1 MAGICSFFSAAF
13 VTQYYYTQY
22 DNSHIANSI
31 VALVSEY
38 SVYIPLFGILFY
50 CDNRFRYINPLTGKK
65 DFKTIKTDIKKFLL
79 PFLFLNCYSLSKVS
93 LTYQFLQLDVLPYK
107 ASMLGSLAAS
117 TISLVL
123 INFMIARVVKRIQNL
138 TGPLGQDSKVS
149 KVPYRTKIKGDA
161 VDDHG
166 G

>member
-1 MAGICSFFSAAF
+1 MKEIQRAMLYNKYKDLILLNKNIIVAGICSFFSAAF

-22 DNSHIANSI
+22 DNSHIANAI

-65 DFKTIKTDIKKFLL
+65 DFKTIKTDIKKLL
-79 PFLFLNCYSLSKVS
+79 VAFSISEIAYSLSKVS
-93 LTYQFLQLDVLPYK
+93 LTYQFLQLGVLPYQ

-123 INFMIARVVKRIQNL
+123 INFMIARVVKL
-138 TGPLGQDSKVS
+138 F
-149 KVPYRTKIKGDA
+149 RT
-161 VDDHG
+161 
-166 G
+166 